1 MAAIF
6 KGGLDT
12 LIRRLRLP
20 YQTFMKNPN
29 YSSKAAIAFCDQPFM
44 EVYAGDYLL
53 IIADKN
59 INIGAGYEK
68 SKAIHIS
75 GSADPRR

>member
-1 MAAIF
+1 
-6 KGGLDT
+6 
-12 LIRRLRLP
+12 
-20 YQTFMKNPN
+20 
-29 YSSKAAIAFCDQPFM
+29 M